1 MMDVSDD
8 DIGGHERDPESME
21 TSRRRIHVS
30 TILSRQAHVLPAGEP
45 VLSDRVIRRWR
56 YPDSAPPQQQ
66 KQPHPPNRP
75 VARHRLRRSTGR
87 QGFSRAVAVFAVGVV
102 SAVLGGAVVLGIY
115 GLDFRFGENMSVLGA
130 AVSQASAG
138 GTADSVEQVAAKVL
152 PSVVTL
158 QMQTGTENEYEMGS
172 GVILTA
178 DGLILTNR
186 HVVVGSADGPL
197 PSGALVSFS
206 DGRTA
211 PFSVIATDAASD
223 IAVVRAHG
231 ISGLPPISIGS
242 SASLRVGQRVVAVG
256 SPLGYDG
263 TVTTGIISALHRPV
277 SWSEGVTNETAL
289 LDMIQTDAAIN
300 PGNSGGALVNMDGQ
314 LIGVNSAIGRV
325 SATPPGQQYGSIGLG
340 FAIPVDHA
348 TRIAYELIAK
358 GTASHAILGAQV
370 VSDPAT
376 RGAKITELTRGG
388 PAAAAGLS
396 DGATIIKID
405 AQIIDTPE
413 GLLAAVASRAPGD
426 KVTLTYLD
434 PSGTA
439 RITQITFG
447 AAEDRR

>member
-1 MMDVSDD
+1 
-8 DIGGHERDPESME
+8 
-21 TSRRRIHVS
+21 
-30 TILSRQAHVLPAGEP
+30 L
-45 VLSDRVIRRWR
+45 
-56 YPDSAPPQQQ
+56 APPQQQ
-66 KQPHPPNRP
+66 KPLPSPNKP
-75 VARHRLRRSTGR
+75 VAGHRFRSNAGR
-87 QGFSRAVAVFAVGVV
+87 QAFSRAVAVFAVGVV
-102 SAVLGGAVVLGIY
+102 SAVLGGAVVLGFY
-115 GLDFRFGENMSVLGA
+115 LLDFRVGENVLGA
-130 AVSQASAG
+130 AVSQTSAG
-138 GTADSVEQVAAKVL
+138 GTTSSVEQVAAKVL

-158 QMQTGTENEYEMGS
+158 QMQTGTGNQYELGS

-178 DGLILTNR
+178 DGLIVTNR
-186 HVVVGSADGPL
+186 HVVAVPGDGPL
-197 PSGALVSFS
+197 PSGALVTFS

-223 IAVVRAHG
+223 IAVVRAQRV
-231 ISGLPPISIGS
+231 SGLTPISSGS
-242 SASLRVGQRVVAVG
+242 SASLRVGERVVAVG

-277 SWSEGVTNETAL
+277 SWSEGLSNQRAL

-314 LIGVNSAIGRV
+314 LIGLNSAIGRV
-325 SATPPGQQYGSIGLG
+325 SATPGQPYGSIGLG
-340 FAIPVDHA
+340 FAIPVDQA

-376 RGAKITELTRGG
+376 RGAKVTEVTPGG

-396 DGATIIKID
+396 GGATIIKID
-405 AQIIDTPE
+405 AQIIDTP
-413 GLLAAVASRAPGD
+413 GALLAAVASRPPGD

-439 RITQITFG
+439 RTTQITFG
-447 AAEDRR
+447 AAEDRPRN

>member
-1 MMDVSDD
+1 
-8 DIGGHERDPESME
+8 
-21 TSRRRIHVS
+21 
-30 TILSRQAHVLPAGEP
+30 
-45 VLSDRVIRRWR
+45 
-56 YPDSAPPQQQ
+56 
-66 KQPHPPNRP
+66 
-75 VARHRLRRSTGR
+75 VA
-87 QGFSRAVAVFAVGVV
+87 FFAVGVV

-115 GLDFRFGENMSVLGA
+115 GLDFRVGENMSVLGA

-158 QMQTGTENEYEMGS
+158 QMHTGAGNQYELGS
-172 GVILTA
+172 GVILTT
-178 DGLILTNR
+178 DGLIATNR
-186 HVVVGSADGPL
+186 HVVVGSGDGPL

-223 IAVVRAHG
+223 IAVVRAQG

-263 TVTTGIISALHRPV
+263 TVTTGVISALHRPV
-277 SWSEGVTNETAL
+277 SWTEGVTNETAL
-289 LDMIQTDAAIN
+289 LDTIQTDAAIN

-325 SATPPGQQYGSIGLG
+325 SATPPGQPYGSIGLG

-348 TRIAYELIAK
+348 TRIAHELIAK

-405 AQIIDTPE
+405 AQIIDTP
-413 GLLAAVASRAPGD
+413 GALLAAVASRAPGD
-426 KVTLTYLD
+426 TVTLTYVD
-434 PSGTA
+434 HSGATKTA
-439 RITQITFG
+439 QVTLS
-447 AAEDRR
+447 AVEDRQ